1 VITLDNEE
9 KSGRSYLKY
18 AAIFVLGLGLTA
30 SVSYTVY
37 QKKIATETVLLNGCS
52 KQVNNKIQEA
62 TFSKVHSCGNSFCK
76 ESKMSYHHGGRF

>member
-37 QKKIATETVLLNGCS
+37 QKQIATETVLVERLFKTS
-52 KQVNNKIQEA
+52 K
-62 TFSKVHSCGNSFCK
+62 
-76 ESKMSYHHGGRF
+76 

>member
-18 AAIFVLGLGLTA
+18 AAIFVLGLGTA

-37 QKKIATETVLLNGCS
+37 QKQIATETV
-52 KQVNNKIQEA
+52 
-62 TFSKVHSCGNSFCK
+62 
-76 ESKMSYHHGGRF
+76 